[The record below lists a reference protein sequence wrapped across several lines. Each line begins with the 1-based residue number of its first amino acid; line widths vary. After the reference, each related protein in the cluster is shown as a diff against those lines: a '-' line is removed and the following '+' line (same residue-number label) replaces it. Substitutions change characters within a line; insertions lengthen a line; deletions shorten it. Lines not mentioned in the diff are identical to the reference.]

1 MKYWLYLVAKT
12 LAALGIG
19 YGLQFCLEH
28 LYPLPK
34 PLPEKIDPHTSF
46 FAHEMPF
53 TFCIVAI
60 WLVTTGL
67 LYLVFWDQRRRCRSC
82 LRKLIMP
89 LKRGSWG
96 HMVLIGRPTT
106 QMICPFGHGT
116 LSIEELQITGR
127 QYPDWH
133 RHDDNIWKELE
144 SYGPVRK

>member
-1 MKYWLYLVAKT
+1 MKYWLYLVAK
-12 LAALGIG
+12 LAVVLGVAW
-19 YGLQFCLEH
+19 GLQACLQH
-28 LYPLPK
+28 LYPTPEP
-34 PLPEKIDPHTSF
+34 PLARFGPPPPLFLHD
-46 FAHEMPF
+46 MLF
-53 TFCIVAI
+53 TFCVMAI
-60 WLVTTGL
+60 WLFTSGL
-67 LYLVFWDQRRRCRSC
+67 IYLAYWDQRRRCRSC
-82 LRKLIMP
+82 LRQLIMP

-144 SYGPVRK
+144 SYGRAGK